1 VCDFVTFSSSTID
14 TNTARIIGITERRT
28 NTTVLVG
35 SGTEFTCRGAYFT
48 VPLRID
54 GEAF

>member
-35 SGTEFTCRGAYFT
+35 SGTEFTCRGACFT